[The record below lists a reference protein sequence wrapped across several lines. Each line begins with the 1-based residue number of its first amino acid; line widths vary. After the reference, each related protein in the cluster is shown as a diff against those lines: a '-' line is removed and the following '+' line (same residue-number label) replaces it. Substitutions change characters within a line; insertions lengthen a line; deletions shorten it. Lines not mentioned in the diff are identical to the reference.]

1 MKICILD
8 AKTLGSDIDI
18 SKLYE
23 LGELT
28 VYETTA
34 PEDVEARI
42 KDAEIILTNKVV
54 LNESNLK
61 DAANVKMIGLLA
73 TGFNNVDIVY
83 AKERGIPVCNVAGYS
98 TKSVAQHTFSMLFYL
113 VSHMVQY
120 DRYVKS
126 KDYAASEIF
135 TNLEWPFWELNGKT
149 FGIIGLG
156 AIGREVAKIA
166 EAFGAK
172 VVYYSTSGK
181 NNNPDYTQVD
191 FETLLTT
198 SDVVAIHAPFNEKT
212 NELINYEALKMMKE
226 TAILI
231 NVGRGKIVVEA
242 DLARAL
248 NEGQIA
254 GAALDVLEK
263 EPIEASNPLYSVE
276 DPSKLLITPH
286 IAWASVEARRT
297 LVEEVAK
304 NITSYMAGTP
314 RNQVN

>member
-8 AKTLGSDIDI
+8 ARTLGSDIDI
-18 SKLYE
+18 SKLHT

-28 VYETTA
+28 VYETTR
-34 PEDVEARI
+34 PEEVAERV

-61 DAANVKMIGLLA
+61 DAQSVKMIGLLA
-73 TGFNNVDIVY
+73 TGYNNVDTAY
-83 AKERGIPVCNVAGYS
+83 ASERGICVCNVAGYS

-113 VSHMVQY
+113 ISHMAKY
-120 DRYVKS
+120 DHYVKS
-126 KDYAASEIF
+126 KEYAGSEIF
-135 TNLEWPFWELNGKT
+135 TNLEWPFWEIANKT

-166 EAFGAK
+166 TAFGAN

-181 NNNPDYTQVD
+181 NNNPEYTQVD
-191 FETLLTT
+191 LETLLTT
-198 SDVVAIHAPFNEKT
+198 SDVVAVHAPFNEKT
-212 NELINYEALKMMKE
+212 NGLINYDALKLMKK

-231 NVGRGKIVVEA
+231 NVGRGKIVVES

-248 NEGQIA
+248 NEGEIA

-263 EPIEASNPLYSVE
+263 EPIEAMNPLYSVE
-276 DPSKLLITPH
+276 DPSKLIITPH
-286 IAWASVEARRT
+286 IAWASVEARKT

-304 NITSYMAGTP
+304 NIQSYQAGEP
-314 RNQVN
+314 RNKVN

>member
-18 SKLYE
+18 SELHT

-28 VYETTA
+28 VYETTS
-34 PEDVEARI
+34 PEEVTERV

-61 DAANVKMIGLLA
+61 DAQSVKMIGLLA
-73 TGFNNVDIVY
+73 TGYNNVDTAY
-83 AKERGIPVCNVAGYS
+83 AKERGICVCNVAGYS

-113 VSHMVQY
+113 ISQMAKY
-120 DRYVKS
+120 DQYVKS
-126 KDYAASEIF
+126 QAYAKSDIF
-135 TNLEWPFWELNGKT
+135 THLEWPFWEIANKT

-166 EAFGAK
+166 TAFGAN

-181 NNNPDYTQVD
+181 NNNADYKQVD
-191 FETLLTT
+191 LENLLKT
-198 SDVVAIHAPFNEKT
+198 SDIVAIHAPLNEKT
-212 NELINYEALKMMKE
+212 NELINYEALKLMKK
-226 TAILI
+226 TAVLI

-242 DLARAL
+242 DLAKAL
-248 NEGQIA
+248 NEGEIA

-263 EPIEASNPLYSVE
+263 EPIDASNPLYSVE
-276 DPSKLLITPH
+276 EPSKLLITPH

-297 LVEEVAK
+297 LVEEVVK
-304 NITSYMAGTP
+304 NIQSYQAGVP

>member
-23 LGELT
+23 IGDLT
-28 VYETTA
+28 VYETTR
-34 PEDVEARI
+34 PEEVAERI
-42 KDAEIILTNKVV
+42 KDVEIILTNKVI

-61 DAANVKMIGLLA
+61 DAQDVKMIGLLA
-73 TGFNNVDIVY
+73 TGYNNVDTAY
-83 AKERGIPVCNVAGYS
+83 ASERGISVCNVAGYS

-113 VSHMVQY
+113 VSHMAKY
-120 DRYVKS
+120 DHYVKS
-126 KDYAASEIF
+126 KAYAQSEIF
-135 TNLEWPFWELNGKT
+135 TNLEWPFWEIANKT

-166 EAFGAK
+166 TAFGAN
-172 VVYYSTSGK
+172 VIYYSTSGQ
-181 NNNPDYTQVD
+181 NNNPDYIQVD
-191 FETLLTT
+191 LETLLKT
-198 SDVVAIHAPFNEKT
+198 SDIVAIHAPFNEKT
-212 NELINYEALKMMKE
+212 NGLIDYEALKLMKE

-242 DLARAL
+242 DLTRAL

-263 EPIEASNPLYSVE
+263 EPIEAMNPLYSVE
-276 DPSKLLITPH
+276 DSSKLIITPH
-286 IAWASVEARRT
+286 IAWASVEARKT
-297 LVEEVAK
+297 LIEEVIK
-304 NITSYMAGTP
+304 NIESYQAGTP
-314 RNQVN
+314 RNKVN

>member
-34 PEDVEARI
+34 PEEVETRI
-42 KDAEIILTNKVV
+42 NEAEIILTNKVV

-61 DAANVKMIGLLA
+61 NAANVKMIGLLA

-113 VSHMVQY
+113 VSHMAQY

-126 KDYAASEIF
+126 KDYVQSEIF

-156 AIGREVAKIA
+156 AIGKEVAKIA

-263 EPIEASNPLYSVE
+263 EPIDAANPLYSVE

-286 IAWASVEARRT
+286 IAWASVEARKT

-304 NITSYMAGTP
+304 NITSYMAGAP